1 MPLDGRSVRV
11 PPPLVHRSLSLVV
24 ACWGATH
31 DCRGAPLCIALPR
44 RWLAVT
50 RSRFRHDIRSV
61 LNQVM
66 SELLIAPSTLLEF
79 EVSLR
84 PAVETMETLPEEEP
98 WQNKVGQLAE
108 HIAVVFHDKV
118 RGSLGV
124 SVRSTGKL

>member
-1 MPLDGRSVRV
+1 
-11 PPPLVHRSLSLVV
+11 
-24 ACWGATH
+24 
-31 DCRGAPLCIALPR
+31 
-44 RWLAVT
+44 
-50 RSRFRHDIRSV
+50 
-61 LNQVM
+61 M